1 MLAGPRSVAI
11 QDVRE
16 REKYRSGNGGVIK
29 RKVRGGG
36 MWGCWGGSWSA
47 GGSEKRDAP

>member
-11 QDVRE
+11 QVVRE

-29 RKVRGGG
+29 RKVRVGGG
-36 MWGCWGGSWSA
+36 GAWSA